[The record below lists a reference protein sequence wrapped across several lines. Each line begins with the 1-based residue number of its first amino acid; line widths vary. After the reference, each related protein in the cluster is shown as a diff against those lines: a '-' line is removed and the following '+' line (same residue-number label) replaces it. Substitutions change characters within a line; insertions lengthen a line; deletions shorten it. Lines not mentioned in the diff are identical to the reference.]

1 MAALK
6 LKTYSTW
13 PTKKSQNCHLDYALR
28 ASLDMT
34 DFLIS
39 LLFTFRQQPPDRT
52 PPGEY
57 DYKRTAE
64 PRRRLSSAAKHS

>member
-1 MAALK
+1 MAASK

-34 DFLIS
+34 DFLFS
-39 LLFTFRQQPPDRT
+39 LLFTLRQKPPDRT
-52 PPGEY
+52 PPGKY
-57 DYKRTAE
+57 GYKRTAE
-64 PRRRLSSAAKHS
+64 PLWRLSSAAKHN